1 MPTPTK
7 KLLQTY
13 YDKLKILRAYESAQ
27 SLLSWDRETHMP
39 KGASP
44 DRGETMAVLSGLI
57 HQLFTGA
64 DFVKIVSELAEHQDK
79 LSAFD
84 RRSVLLTKRELDKS
98 VKLPQTFVE
107 ETSELLNA

>member
-7 KLLQTY
+7 KLLQAY
-13 YDKLKILRAYESAQ
+13 YDKLKILKAYESAQ

-57 HQLFTGA
+57 HQLFTGE
-64 DFVKIVSELAEHQDK
+64 DFVRVVNELVQNQEK

-84 RRSVLLTKRELDKS
+84 KRSVLLTKRELDKS
-98 VKLPQTFVE
+98 VKLPQKFDE
-107 ETSELLNA
+107 